1 MLILLTNVTIY
12 GQTAYGFPV
21 KKSKIPVNDP
31 DSDAK
36 KDERL
41 QSQLE

>member
-1 MLILLTNVTIY
+1 MLILLTNVRIY
-12 GQTAYGFPV
+12 CLLAYAFPV
-21 KKSKIPVNDP
+21 KESKIPVNEP
-31 DSDAK
+31 FSDAK